1 MYLLDY
7 CRNGLPIMYDESTK
21 EMVYKDS
28 RFLFHDLKTAY
39 ESGMDRYRIADNLTM
54 IIYNEIVC
62 FGCLKL
68 SHQQCKSIIKTVC
81 NKLS

>member
-1 MYLLDY
+1 MFLLDF
-7 CRNGLPIMYDESTK
+7 CKNGLPIMYDEVSK
-21 EMVYKDS
+21 EIVYKEH
-28 RFLFHDLKTAY
+28 RFLFTHLKQAY

-54 IIYNEIVC
+54 IIYNETVC

-68 SHQQCKSIIKTVC
+68 THQQCKSIIRTVC